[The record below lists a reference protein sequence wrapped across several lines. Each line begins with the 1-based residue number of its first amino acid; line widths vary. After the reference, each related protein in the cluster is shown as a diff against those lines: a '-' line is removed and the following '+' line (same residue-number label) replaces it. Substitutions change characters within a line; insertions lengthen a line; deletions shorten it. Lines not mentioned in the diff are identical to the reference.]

1 MNHTSIFPINII
13 KEGGLFMAEGR
24 NKLKPCPFCGGKA
37 RIVYKRGRTFT
48 NALGELKH
56 SPEGGFYAVGCETYD
71 CILYYSELTNQARLM
86 FTAGSKDLIIER
98 WNRRPSEG
106 E

>member
-1 MNHTSIFPINII
+1 MTES
-13 KEGGLFMAEGR
+13 R

-37 RIVYKRGRTFT
+37 RIVYKRVGTYT
-48 NALGELKH
+48 NAFGEIKKTSLK
-56 SPEGGFYAVGCETYD
+56 GGYYAVGCETID
-71 CILYYSELTNQARLM
+71 CILYYSEIANQPRLM